1 VGKRIRRPGRVGLIL
16 LASIVAI
23 GAALAFWVDPAP
35 RSALVLE
42 RFRVPVD
49 GYSLAVTVVRPR
61 GKGPYGVVVLNH
73 GVGPDAEARRRESPE
88 LLMQSALAFANRGY
102 AVVMPLRRGF
112 GETGGE
118 FAENPGSCSH
128 PDFQRGERAA
138 AADVLAAYAF
148 ARSLPYADPSRMIL
162 AGQSAGGVASLYAA
176 MQSPPGLRAVL
187 AFAAGRGADPYHP
200 GVPCAAAGV
209 AAVFQQMGK
218 AVRVPVLLYYAQND
232 LFFGPDVSRTWF
244 ASFEAGG
251 GAAEFVLQPAFQ
263 ANGHF
268 VFSDPAGVSQWLPQ
282 VEDFLRR
289 HRIPFDAAKQRA

>member
-1 VGKRIRRPGRVGLIL
+1 MLAGL
-16 LASIVAI
+16 LALGVALFL
-23 GAALAFWVDPAP
+23 GAPGA
-35 RSALVLE
+35 RSALVVE
-42 RFRVPVD
+42 EFRVPVR

-61 GKGPYGVVVLNH
+61 GNGPYGVVVLNH
-73 GVGPDAEARRRESPE
+73 GVGPTLESRRRESSAVFMPTAA
-88 LLMQSALAFANRGY
+88 ALAQRGY

-118 FAENPGSCSH
+118 FAENPGACSH
-128 PDFQRGERAA
+128 PDFRRGEAAA

-148 ARSLPYADPSRMIL
+148 AQKLPYADASRMIL
-162 AGQSAGGVASLYAA
+162 AGQSAGGVVSLYAA
-176 MQSPPGLRAVL
+176 SQSPPGLRAVL

-200 GVPCAAAGV
+200 GAPCAAAGV
-209 AAVFQQMGK
+209 AAVFEQMGRSVK
-218 AVRVPVLLYYAQND
+218 VPVLLYYAQND
-232 LFFGPDVSRTWF
+232 LFFGPATSR
-244 ASFEAGG
+244 ARYARFEAGG

-289 HRIPFDAAKQRA
+289 HHVPFDAAKQRA